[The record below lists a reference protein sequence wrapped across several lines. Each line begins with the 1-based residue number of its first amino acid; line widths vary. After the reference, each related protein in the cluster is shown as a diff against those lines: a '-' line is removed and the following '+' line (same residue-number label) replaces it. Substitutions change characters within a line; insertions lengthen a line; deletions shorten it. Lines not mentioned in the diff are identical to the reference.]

1 MNIVEREI
9 NRREALIQT
18 RENKLAEAEELLAR
32 AAALKAEY
40 EPISVDTLLAE
51 IEELKT
57 YLPQMEENNG
67 NISENS

>member
-18 RENKLAEAEELLAR
+18 KENKLAEADELLAR

-40 EPISVDTLLAE
+40 EPISVETLTAE
-51 IEELKT
+51 INELKT
-57 YLPQMEENNG
+57 YLPVENTEG
-67 NISENS
+67 Q